1 MQGVGELKHTLV
13 EVIIVYLVVDF
24 ATDLATDE
32 SALSWQ
38 SLVKPCSTVL
48 IAGASWERRTYLHG
62 SELTE

>member
-1 MQGVGELKHTLV
+1 MHVQGVGELKHTLV

-48 IAGASWERRTYLHG
+48 IARRLMGAPHVFARE
-62 SELTE
+62 